1 MTNKMRCPDKDTSGQ
16 FELTNQSSNS
26 RCLTIWRQSFEQIIF
41 PFRIL
46 KKSKLTKRI
55 LDFQTS
61 MSRVKNEC
69 FLPIWVVLAK
79 INSLNIQ
86 NVAAFAR
93 LAITSNFYVYFS
105 ASWFIFT
112 AYEMNSFEEIYF
124 VMPDLMYTNRQCSIL
139 YCRLFIIDNM
149 TIVKL

>member
-1 MTNKMRCPDKDTSGQ
+1 MFDHLAAILWAN
-16 FELTNQSSNS
+16 N
-26 RCLTIWRQSFEQIIF
+26 ISFQD
-41 PFRIL
+41 
-46 KKSKLTKRI
+46 TKRFKTDQKN

-112 AYEMNSFEEIYF
+112 TYEMNSFEEIYF
-124 VMPDLMYTNRQCSIL
+124 VMPDLLFLNRQCSIVDCSSL
-139 YCRLFIIDNM
+139 
-149 TIVKL
+149 TIWQLSSYKPTSKVLWGF